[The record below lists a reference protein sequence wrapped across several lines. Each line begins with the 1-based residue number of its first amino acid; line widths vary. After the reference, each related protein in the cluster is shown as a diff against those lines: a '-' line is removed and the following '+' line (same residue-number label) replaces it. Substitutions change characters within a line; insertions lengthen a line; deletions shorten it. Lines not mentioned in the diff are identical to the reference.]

1 MNKEERKEISE
12 KAAREGD
19 INAIIKQLQD
29 EETPDKVQA
38 RDKNLL
44 KRSFEYENGEDG
56 IGHEP
61 LFKYNLDFAGLMRNM
76 SYIIKKYNER
86 KNEIPLR

>member
-44 KRSFEYENGEDG
+44 KRSF
-56 IGHEP
+56 
-61 LFKYNLDFAGLMRNM
+61 
-76 SYIIKKYNER
+76 
-86 KNEIPLR
+86 

>member
-1 MNKEERKEISE
+1 MNKDERKEISE

-19 INAIIKQLQD
+19 INAIIRQLQD

-44 KRSFEYENGEDG
+44 KRSFEEAEEG
-56 IGHEP
+56 IGHKP
-61 LFKYNLDFAGLMRNM
+61 MYKYNLDFPGFMKNM
-76 SYIIKKYNER
+76 SYIIKKYKER
-86 KNEIPLR
+86 NEITFR

>member
-44 KRSFEYENGEDG
+44 KRSFDEEDAV
-56 IGHEP
+56 GHKP
-61 LFKYNLDFAGLMRNM
+61 LYKYNLDFAGLMKNM
-76 SYIIKKYNER
+76 SYIIKKYKERNEVLFR
-86 KNEIPLR
+86 